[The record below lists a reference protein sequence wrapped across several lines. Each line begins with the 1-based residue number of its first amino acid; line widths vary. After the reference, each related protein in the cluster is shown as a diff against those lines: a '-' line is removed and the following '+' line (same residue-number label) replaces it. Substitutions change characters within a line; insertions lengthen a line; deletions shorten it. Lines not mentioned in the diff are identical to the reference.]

1 MSIEATR
8 NLVRLSQNVYPGRGI
23 VIGTSG
29 NGSHIVQIYW
39 IMGRSENSRNRV
51 FLTDSGRVFTAP
63 ADWAKMKDPSLI
75 IYNAMNEIDECY
87 VVSNGDQTDT
97 VMSYLYTNRIARLGF
112 ALSKRAFEPD
122 APNFTPRI
130 TGLCIREAKGK
141 YRAELSLLRR
151 SELCADECER
161 SYYEYSGIM
170 PGFGFCVTTYDS
182 DGDPLPAFAG
192 SPFPVPLIGSIEEIA
207 HNFWG
212 ILNQFNRVAIAVKFI
227 CMYRQQATQV
237 VVINRFTQ
245 VKSEHPLTTLA

>member
-8 NLVRLSQNVYPGRGI
+8 NLVKLSQNFYPGRGI
-23 VIGTSG
+23 VIGTSKS
-29 NGSHIVQIYW
+29 GSHIVQINW

-51 FLTDSGRVFTAP
+51 FLTEGGRVFTAP
-63 ADWAKMKDPSLI
+63 ADPAKMKDPSLI
-75 IYNAMNEIDECY
+75 IYNAMAEIDGY
-87 VVSNGDQTDT
+87 HVVSNGDQTDT
-97 VMSYLYTNRIARLGF
+97 VMSDAFSTCSPSLVH
-112 ALSKRAFEPD
+112 ALTERAFEPD

-130 TGLCIREAKGK
+130 TGLCIREKNGK

-182 DGDPLPAFAG
+182 DGDPLPAFSG
-192 SPFPVPLIGSIEEIA
+192 SPFPVPINGNIDEVA
-207 HNFWG
+207 HNFWS

-227 CMYRQQATQV
+227 CLFRPQATQV

-245 VKSEHPLTTLA
+245 V